1 MGIAVAAFGQESTKQ
16 LEAKRKQLEAD
27 IAYTNKLISETRK
40 SKQLTVGELKLL
52 NNRLNKRNELIVTLK
67 KEITNL
73 DIKILVNEQ
82 TVSKLSRE
90 LEELKQEYSKVIYF
104 AYKHHSGYD
113 KLIYLFSAEDLNQ
126 AYQRWRY
133 IDQVSNYLRNE
144 ADVIRNREVEK
155 TNELE
160 LLNAQKEEKRL
171 LLDQENIQVFQL
183 EKEKVEKDK
192 IRGDLAGKEKQLQ
205 ADLRA
210 KEKESRKLQKKI
222 EDIITREINP
232 KKKTS
237 GTGTYALTPAEK
249 ELSSSFATNKGKLP
263 WPIEKGM
270 IAETFG
276 VHQHPVLKNVKTKNN
291 GIDIATSPGEE
302 ARSVFAGEIVS
313 VTKITT
319 TNVAVI
325 IKHGEYFT
333 VYSNLDD
340 VFVKQGDL
348 IDTKTSLGN
357 VHTSLKG
364 ITELHFEV
372 WKGRSIQN
380 PAYWILPL
388 K

>member
-1 MGIAVAAFGQESTKQ
+1 M
-16 LEAKRKQLEAD
+16 
-27 IAYTNKLISETRK
+27 
-40 SKQLTVGELKLL
+40 
-52 NNRLNKRNELIVTLK
+52 
-67 KEITNL
+67 
-73 DIKILVNEQ
+73 
-82 TVSKLSRE
+82 
-90 LEELKQEYSKVIYF
+90 
-104 AYKHHSGYD
+104 
-113 KLIYLFSAEDLNQ
+113 IYLFSAEDLNQ

-222 EDIITREINP
+222 EDIITREIKP

-302 ARSVFAGEIVS
+302 ARSVFDGEIVS
-313 VTKITT
+313 VTTITT
-319 TNVAVI
+319 TNIAVI